1 MRKFYEMARAAVIA
15 ALIAAAALGLA
26 GGIAAATVYGDP
38 VDAAGYWVQQNL
50 DDCSLMATADVVG
63 QLTGYQPSEL
73 EIVHLAGS
81 TPSAHHDGP
90 VYLPP
95 SDPDDLDSG
104 RGTDSRDLP
113 LLLAHYGIRSIYTD
127 DDVAEQVGVPTGLPA
142 LAAALAAGHKVIAG
156 VNAETIW
163 DVDGDR
169 SVGNHDL
176 VVTAIDTDAGVVHL
190 NDSGTEDGADEQV
203 SIATFE
209 RAWQTSDHDM
219 VVALQAA

>member
-1 MRKFYEMARAAVIA
+1 MTKFAHMLRAVVIA
-15 ALIAAAALGLA
+15 ALIAAVALGLS
-26 GGIAAATVYGDP
+26 GGIAAAQVYGDP
-38 VDAAGYWVQQNL
+38 VGAADYWVQQNL

-63 QLTGYQPSEL
+63 QLTGHQPTEQ
-73 EIVHLAGS
+73 EIVHLATI

-95 SDPDDLDSG
+95 PDPDDLDSG

-113 LLLAHYGIRSIYTD
+113 LLLAHYGIQSVYTD
-127 DDVAEQVGVPTGLPA
+127 DDVADDVGVPTGLA
-142 LAAALAAGHKVIAG
+142 SLAGALAAGHKVIAG

-163 DVDGDR
+163 DIDGDR

-219 VVALQAA
+219 VVALAA